1 MMYRVNLSQFVEN
14 GAAVLAER
22 ARIARLTAHKHELLK
37 RDRCFAAEPG
47 RLDIAA

>member
-22 ARIARLTAHKHELLK
+22 ARVARLTAHKYELLR
-37 RDRCFAAEPG
+37 RDRCGSSEPCPLNLAA
-47 RLDIAA
+47 

>member
-22 ARIARLTAHKHELLK
+22 ARVARLTAHKYELL
-37 RDRCFAAEPG
+37 RRNRGGSSEPYPLNLAA
-47 RLDIAA
+47 

>member
-22 ARIARLTAHKHELLK
+22 ARIARLSAHKYELL
-37 RDRCFAAEPG
+37 RSDRGTSGETCHLNLAA
-47 RLDIAA
+47 

>member
-22 ARIARLTAHKHELLK
+22 ARVARLSAHKYELVRRG
-37 RDRCFAAEPG
+37 RDASAEPCH
-47 RLDIAA
+47 LNLAA

>member
-22 ARIARLTAHKHELLK
+22 ARLARLTAHKYELLR
-37 RDRCFAAEPG
+37 RDRGVSSDPCPLNLAA
-47 RLDIAA
+47 

>member
-1 MMYRVNLSQFVEN
+1 MMYHVKMSQFVEN

-22 ARIARLTAHKHELLK
+22 ARIARLTAHKYELLK
-37 RDRCFAAEPG
+37 RDHCFAAGPD

>member
-22 ARIARLTAHKHELLK
+22 ARIARLTAHKYELLNGK
-37 RDRCFAAEPG
+37 SGVKSGLCPLDLAA
-47 RLDIAA
+47 

>member
-22 ARIARLTAHKHELLK
+22 ARMARLTAHKFELLNRRK
-37 RDRCFAAEPG
+37 AAKPDCCP
-47 RLDIAA
+47 LDLAA

>member
-1 MMYRVNLSQFVEN
+1 MMYHVKLSQFVEN

-22 ARIARLTAHKHELLK
+22 ARIARLTAHKYELLK
-37 RDRCFAAEPG
+37 RDHCFVAEPG